1 MATERFANRPITT
14 LNGGINSVVG
24 SLVVTDPSLFPGV
37 PQFRILVENEIML
50 VTGVAGSTYSVDRG
64 VEGTTAVSHLSGVS
78 VVHILTAG
86 ALDELRS
93 ASGLRSATTI
103 VNVEAA
109 TAPTTGQMLVATD
122 STHATWQT
130 VSSGGPKTLYLPLM
144 SGLLSAGST
153 YTLLGLLPPLNYST
167 LGVGSVVFSFVA
179 YINVPTAS
187 TAQVRLYDVTN
198 SNPIFESS
206 IISGPQ
212 VEYNA
217 GNTPITLA
225 AGSSMLEFW
234 LSTPTITGGS
244 ATCFAAG
251 ILAVFS

>member
-14 LNGGINSVVG
+14 LNVG
-24 SLVVTDPSLFPGV
+24 VDSSETSLVVTDPSLFPGV
-37 PQFRILVENEIML
+37 PQFRILIEDEIML
-50 VTGVAGSTYSVDRG
+50 VNGVSGSTYSVSRG
-64 VEGTTAVSHLSGVS
+64 AEGTTASSHLSGVA
-78 VVHILTAG
+78 VIHILTAG

-93 ASGLRSATTI
+93 ASGLRSDTTI
-103 VNVEAA
+103 VNVDAA

-144 SGLLSAGST
+144 SGLLPAGST
-153 YTLLGLLPPLNYST
+153 YTLLGLLPPLDYST

-179 YINVPTAS
+179 YINVPSAS

-198 SNPIFESS
+198 SNTIFESS

-217 GNTPITLA
+217 GDTPIVLA
-225 AGSSMLEFW
+225 AGVSMLEFW
-234 LSTPTITGGS
+234 LSTPNITGGS

>member
-1 MATERFANRPITT
+1 MSTEQFANRPVTT
-14 LNGGINSVVG
+14 LNGAINGVVT
-24 SLVVTDPSLFPGV
+24 SLVVQDASLFPLT
-37 PQFRILVENEIML
+37 PQFRILVESEYML
-50 VTGVAGSTYSVDRG
+50 VTGVTGNTFTVTRGIEGSSNVPHANG
-64 VEGTTAVSHLSGVS
+64 VPVI
-78 VVHILTAG
+78 HILTAG
-86 ALDELRS
+86 ALETLRS
-93 ASGLRSATTI
+93 ASGLKTTTTVVDVESAL
-103 VNVEAA
+103 
-109 TAPTTGQMLVATD
+109 APSNGQVLVATGP
-122 STHATWQT
+122 TAATWQT
-130 VSSGGPKTLYLPLM
+130 LSTAGPKSLYLPLM

-153 YTLLGLLPPLNYST
+153 YNLLGLLPPLDYSN

-198 SNPIFESS
+198 SNTIFESS

-217 GNTPITLA
+217 GDTPITLA